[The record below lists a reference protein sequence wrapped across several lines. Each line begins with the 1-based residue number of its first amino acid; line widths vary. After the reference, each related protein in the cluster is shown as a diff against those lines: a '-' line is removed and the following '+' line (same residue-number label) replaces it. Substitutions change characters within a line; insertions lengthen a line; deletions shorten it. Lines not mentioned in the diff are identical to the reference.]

1 MPSGGIAISGRECR
15 YPEVVTAPNCYLNQ
29 AFLIMIHTRG
39 RPGKVPVGENS
50 NSQDSLYGGD

>member
-1 MPSGGIAISGRECR
+1 MKLNLK
-15 YPEVVTAPNCYLNQ
+15 VTAPDWYLNQ

-50 NSQDSLYGGD
+50 NSQDSLYGGG